1 MRRSI
6 LFKFAVFILTALSMV
21 IAIGGIAGIVEM
33 ENADLYVNGLDSLQG
48 QQYYATAQ
56 TLADAYIGK
65 HLTSEMETCPDTLIR
80 HLYDDVLGRYDRTLW
95 GLNLKLDKQVLA
107 QTQIP
112 ENWTKKI
119 ELTVEAEYPVA
130 VLIRQ
135 IFAPEEEETEPPE
148 TEPAVSVP
156 EETTPETTP
165 EQNIPDGW
173 LHYDFV
179 TIWEQGTYSMY
190 QLYYYPG
197 PTYTITVYLQ
207 EEILEN
213 SALPLLTGLYP
224 YRYDFIWLLTIGLI
238 GFAAGFAFLMYAAG
252 HAEGDTICPGGLN
265 RLPLDLYFLLT
276 VVGVFLLSWLFSSLQ
291 KWMAAEGPH
300 PGNLSL
306 LGATLFAITLLVVG
320 FLFATAAQTKL
331 KNGFWWKHSIL
342 GFCLQKLFNGLGF
355 LGKQIYSFAGL
366 FPLIWQWSVSF
377 LLSMIAAFISL
388 SVFEKNPSFVA
399 FLFLFVSAA
408 GMLALVGYGAYAFA
422 LLHQGAKQMT
432 DGDLEKKIPTK
443 YLFGCFR
450 SFAEE
455 LNALSETAILAAQ
468 NQTRSERMKSEL
480 ITNVS
485 HDIKTPL
492 TSIINF
498 VDLLQKPHTPEQTK
512 QYLEILRRQSYQMK
526 RLIEDLIELSKAN
539 TGNMKVNLTQLDAA
553 ETVNQALGE
562 FSDKLDAAGLTPV
575 FHQPEKPILIQA
587 DGRLLW
593 RVLSNLLT
601 NAVKYAMPGTRL
613 YLDLVCANEQ
623 VQLSIKNVS
632 KEELCHTTEQ
642 LMERFSQ
649 GDASR
654 QSGGSGLGLN
664 IAQSLLEVQ
673 GGNMAL
679 ELDGD
684 LFKVTIYLPKA

>member
-1 MRRSI
+1 MKRSI
-6 LFKFAVFILTALSMV
+6 LFKFAVMILTALSMV
-21 IAIGGIAGIVEM
+21 TAIGGIAGIVEM
-33 ENADLYVNGLDSLQG
+33 EKADLYVNGLDSLQG
-48 QQYYATAQ
+48 QQYNATAE
-56 TLADAYIGK
+56 TLANAYIGK
-65 HLTSEMETCPDTLIR
+65 HLTTEMETCPDTLSR
-80 HLYDDVLGRYDRTLW
+80 HLYDDVLSRYDRNLW
-95 GLNLKLDKQVLA
+95 GLSLKLDKQVLA

-112 ENWTKKI
+112 QKWTKKI
-119 ELTVEAEYPVA
+119 ELTVESEYPVA

-135 IFAPEEEETEPPE
+135 IFAPEEDETEPPATDPEASLPE
-148 TEPAVSVP
+148 TV
-156 EETTPETTP
+156 PETTP
-165 EQNIPDGW
+165 EQTLPDGW
-173 LHYDFV
+173 LHYEFV

-197 PTYTITVYLQ
+197 PTYTVTVYLQ

-224 YRYDFIWLLTIGLI
+224 YRYDFIWLLIVGLI

-252 HAEGDTICPGGLN
+252 HAEGDIIRPGGLN
-265 RLPLDLYFLLT
+265 RMPLDLYFVLT
-276 VVGVFLLSWLFSSLQ
+276 VAGVFLLSWLFSSLQ

-306 LGATLFAITLLVVG
+306 MGTTLFAITLLVVG
-320 FLFATAAQTKL
+320 FLFAAAAQSKL

-342 GFCLQKLFNGLGF
+342 GFCLQKLFSGLGF
-355 LGKQIYSFAGL
+355 IGRQIYIFAGL
-366 FPLIWQWSVSF
+366 FPLIWQWTVSF
-377 LLSMIAAFISL
+377 LLSLIAAFISL
-388 SVFEKNPSFVA
+388 SVFEKYSGFVP
-399 FLFLFVSAA
+399 FLILLISVA
-408 GMLALVGYGAYAFA
+408 GMLVLVGYGAYAFA
-422 LLHQGAKQMT
+422 LLHQGAKQMSE
-432 DGDLEKKIPTK
+432 GDLTKKVPTK
-443 YLFGCFR
+443 YLYGCFR

-455 LNALSETAILAAQ
+455 LNALSETAVLAAQ

-498 VDLLQKPHTPEQTK
+498 VDLLQKPHTPEQNT
-512 QYLEILRRQSYQMK
+512 QYLDVLRRQSYQMK

-539 TGNMKVNLTQLDAA
+539 TGNMAVNLTQLDAA

-575 FHQPEKPILIQA
+575 FRQPEKPIFIQA

-613 YLDLVCANEQ
+613 YLDLVRDNGQ

-649 GDASR
+649 GDTSR
-654 QSGGSGLGLN
+654 QNGGSGLGLN
-664 IAQSLLEVQ
+664 IAQSLMEVQ
-673 GGNMAL
+673 GGNMDL

-684 LFKVTIYLPKA
+684 LFKVTVSLPEA